1 MVSATTN
8 AREPVLSVDQE
19 VVAWTRESINNFA
32 EARAEQARLRVGVDV
47 PNKLPPSVAVD
58 AILLIEKLS
67 ELLK

>member
-8 AREPVLSVDQE
+8 SREPALSVEQD
-19 VVAWTRESINNFA
+19 VVAWTRESINKFA

-47 PNKLPPSVAVD
+47 SSRLPPSVAVD